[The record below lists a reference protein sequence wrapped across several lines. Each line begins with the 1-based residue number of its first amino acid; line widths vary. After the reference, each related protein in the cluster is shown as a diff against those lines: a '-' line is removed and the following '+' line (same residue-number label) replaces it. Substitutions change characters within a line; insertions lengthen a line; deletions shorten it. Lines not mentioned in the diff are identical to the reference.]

1 MDNET
6 LSIVLTLV
14 GMAAALI
21 WLIIRLA
28 TKPLEVLV
36 KTNGQQLQTVVDNNT
51 AAMTRIYTILDRHE
65 CELKDHSEH
74 IAALDERTQK
84 PARKRTA

>member
-6 LSIVLTLV
+6 LGIALTAI

-28 TKPLEVLV
+28 TKPLE
-36 KTNGQQLQTVVDNNT
+36 TVVKNNT
-51 AAMTRIYTILDRHE
+51 TAMERLYAIVDRRVRLPE
-65 CELKDHSEH
+65 GQVRSV
-74 IAALDERTQK
+74 AQQN
-84 PARKRTA
+84 

>member
-1 MDNET
+1 MTTET
-6 LSIVLTLV
+6 LSIALTAI

-28 TKPLEVLV
+28 TKPLE
-36 KTNGQQLQTVVDNNT
+36 QVVQNNT
-51 AAMTRIYTILDRHE
+51 TAMERLYAIVDRHE

-74 IAALDERTQK
+74 IAALDERTAK
-84 PARKRTA
+84 KRRTA

>member
-1 MDNET
+1 MTTET
-6 LSIVLTLV
+6 LSIALTTI

-28 TKPLEVLV
+28 TKPLE
-36 KTNGQQLQTVVDNNT
+36 QVVRNNT
-51 AAMTRIYTILDRHE
+51 TAMERLYAIVDRHE

>member
-1 MDNET
+1 MTTET
-6 LSIVLTLV
+6 LSIAHTII

-28 TKPLEVLV
+28 TKPLE
-36 KTNGQQLQTVVDNNT
+36 QVVRNNT
-51 AAMTRIYTILDRHE
+51 TAMERLYAIVDRHE

-84 PARKRTA
+84 PARKRSA

>member
-6 LSIVLTLV
+6 LSIVLTIV

-28 TKPLEVLV
+28 TKPLEQVV
-36 KTNGQQLQTVVDNNT
+36 KNNT
-51 AAMTRIYTILDRHE
+51 TAGEDLGDSLPTTWGDLPWGDFAPERDYILAKWAE
-65 CELKDHSEH
+65 
-74 IAALDERTQK
+74 
-84 PARKRTA
+84 